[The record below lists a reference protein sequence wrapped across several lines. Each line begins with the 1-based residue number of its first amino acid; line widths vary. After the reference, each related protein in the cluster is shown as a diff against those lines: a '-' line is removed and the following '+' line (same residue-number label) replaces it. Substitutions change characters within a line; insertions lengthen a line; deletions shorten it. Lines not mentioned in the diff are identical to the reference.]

1 MRGLHIINNLFHT
14 ALRNRLFY
22 LGFFVLSI
30 SLSLLAPL
38 APTASASGGNDI
50 VAGGVWN
57 RDLAGKCHGDVKTIM
72 DHYRIDCNLAGVV
85 EGRACRDGN
94 VYVGDRI
101 VARDSRS
108 IGREPIQGNRPISIG
123 GQTYFETHNSQALL
137 SECLD
142 SWVKLDAN
150 GSFVYAII
158 KACGNPIWT
167 PAPVVVSPPQTP
179 QKKFI
184 WVCEL
189 ATKQPRYVS
198 EESANDTNK
207 YSRDFAKCKDEP
219 KPLIKVCRIA
229 DKVTIEITES
239 QFNVSLHSKTL
250 SDCDKKE
257 EPKTITVCVL
267 ATKET
272 DEIKE
277 SEFDASKHSTD
288 LSKCKEVP
296 SNPKGE
302 ELPTTGIMDNL
313 VGGGIGIGSLIVAGS
328 AYVTSRRDWLS
339 TLLNR

>member
-22 LGFFVLSI
+22 VGFFILSI

-38 APTASASGGNDI
+38 APTASATSNDI
-50 VAGGVWN
+50 VGGGVWN

-85 EGRACRDGN
+85 EGRVCRDGN

-108 IGREPIQGNRPISIG
+108 IGRNPIQGNRPISIG
-123 GQTYFETHNSQALL
+123 GQTYYETHNSQALL
-137 SECLD
+137 SQCLD
-142 SWVKLDAN
+142 SWVKLDGN

-179 QKKFI
+179 EKKFI

-189 ATKQPRYVS
+189 ATKQARYVS
-198 EESANDTNK
+198 EESAKDTSK
-207 YSRDFAKCKDEP
+207 YSLDFAKCKEEP
-219 KPLIKVCRIA
+219 KPPIKVCRLS
-229 DKVTIEITES
+229 DKTIIEIKES
-239 QFNVSLHSKTL
+239 EYSSSLHSKTL
-250 SDCDKKE
+250 SDCDKQE
-257 EPKTITVCVL
+257 EPKKITVCEL
-267 ATKET
+267 ATKKQI
-272 DEIKE
+272 EIKE
-277 SEFDASKHSTD
+277 SDFDASKHAT
-288 LSKCKEVP
+288 KCPEEP

-302 ELPTTGIMDNL
+302 ELPTTGIMDGL
-313 VGGGIGIGSLIVAGS
+313 MGGGIGIGSLIVAGS
-328 AYVTSRRDWLS
+328 AYLTSRRDWLN
-339 TLLNR
+339 TLLGR

>member
-14 ALRNRLFY
+14 ALRNRLLY
-22 LGFFVLSI
+22 VGFFILSI
-30 SLSLLAPL
+30 SLSLLTPL
-38 APTASASGGNDI
+38 APTASATSNDI

-108 IGREPIQGNRPISIG
+108 IGRNPIQGNRPISIG
-123 GQTYFETHNSQALL
+123 GQTYYETHNSQALL
-137 SECLD
+137 SQCLD
-142 SWVKLDAN
+142 SWVKLDGN

-167 PAPVVVSPPQTP
+167 PAPVVVSPPPQTTT
-179 QKKFI
+179 QKFI

-189 ATKQPRYVS
+189 ATKQARYVS
-198 EESANDTNK
+198 EEAAKDTSK
-207 YSRDFAKCKDEP
+207 YSLDFAKCKETP
-219 KPLIKVCRIA
+219 KPPIKVCRLS
-229 DKVTIEITES
+229 DKTIIEIKES
-239 QFNVSLHSKTL
+239 EYNSSLHSKTL
-250 SDCDKKE
+250 SDCDKQE
-257 EPKTITVCVL
+257 EPKKITVCEL
-267 ATKET
+267 ATKKQI
-272 DEIKE
+272 EIKE
-277 SEFDASKHSTD
+277 SEFDATKHATT
-288 LSKCKEVP
+288 CPEEP

-302 ELPTTGIMDNL
+302 ELPTTGVMDGL
-313 VGGGIGIGSLIVAGS
+313 MGGGIGIGSLIVAGS
-328 AYVTSRRDWLS
+328 AYLTSRRDWLN

>member
-1 MRGLHIINNLFHT
+1 MRGLHIINNLFHS
-14 ALRNRLFY
+14 ALGSRLFY

-123 GQTYFETHNSQALL
+123 GQTYYETHNSQALL

-142 SWVKLDAN
+142 SWVKLDSN

-167 PAPVVVSPPQTP
+167 PAPVVVSPPKTP
-179 QKKFI
+179 EKKFI

-198 EESANDTNK
+198 EESANDTSK
-207 YSRDFAKCKDEP
+207 YSRDFAKCKEEP
-219 KPLIKVCRIA
+219 KPLIKVCQLSDSTI
-229 DKVTIEITES
+229 IEIKES
-239 QFNVSLHSKTL
+239 EYNSSKHSKNL
-250 SDCDKKE
+250 ADCDKKE
-257 EPKTITVCVL
+257 PKKITVCDL
-267 ATKET
+267 ATKK
-272 DEIKE
+272 EIEINE
-277 SEFDASKHSTD
+277 SDFDASKHATD
-288 LSKCKEVP
+288 SSKCKEEP
-296 SNPKGE
+296 NPKGE
-302 ELPTTGIMDNL
+302 ELPTTGVMDNL
-313 VGGGIGIGSLIVAGS
+313 VSGGIGIGSLIVAGS